1 MGCSTSKLEDE
12 DAVRLCRDRKNFIKQ
27 AIEHRNQFGY
37 GHIAYIES
45 LMRVSQALRDY
56 AADDEHHFFLTACRS
71 IPSQPARR
79 LSPEIVMV
87 PKQSFPPQQKQSE
100 RSTSFFA
107 VNYMKAGWNPSISVE
122 QWPETPET
130 VRTEYYY
137 PTGHY
142 GVEGYTPAEA
152 PTTDSSFF
160 SSSYA
165 RPKYPPASPQASQSD
180 IFWNPFSSLNTDL
193 YAYGNSSEDVLLDE
207 DADRLRKVRQE
218 EGIPDLEEEEDDD
231 DDDEGIQNV
240 QMKEEGSRIHPKP
253 TAKLIASEQT
263 ADVSRKND
271 KVNEIKEYRSQG
283 GQSTE
288 VSETR
293 NAVEHEVNN
302 GPEIVG
308 NGNGNYGTHET
319 PGFTAYVNRRPT
331 SMGEVMEN
339 VEAQFVILC
348 DFANELSLI
357 LEASRVQPSSS
368 PLESFRMLN
377 PAALLRSASS
387 SRSSSSRFLQV
398 SSGRTN
404 DAYESSNND
413 IEESCTVSRSHKST
427 LERLYAWEKKLYEEI
442 KCGERARIDYE
453 KKCMQLRFH
462 DINGEEPFVVDK
474 TRVAIRDLQTRLR
487 VSISSVEY
495 ISKRIEALRDQEL
508 HPQVMELIQ
517 GLARMWRTMAECHR
531 CQKRTVDEAKLLL
544 FSPSTAAVPVGVPLP
559 RASRVAAAL
568 EVELRNWTSRLAA
581 WVQAQRCYARALAG
595 WIRRCAP
602 PTLDATAPT
611 PSRSGGGPAPPVYTA
626 CVRWSRLMDSVS
638 EAAAIEGLE
647 MFVAGVASMVAGHKR
662 EEEEVEDPR
671 RAAVLGP
678 KVVCAGLA
686 VSVGALADLAA
697 NSAEGYEELV
707 RTLPSG

>member
-45 LMRVSQALRDY
+45 LLRVSQALRDY

-218 EGIPDLEEEEDDD
+218 EGIPDLEEEEEDD

-453 KKCMQLRFH
+453 KKCMQLRIH

-517 GLARMWRTMAECHR
+517 GLTAEQAIRAPQSPFLPQVSKDVEDHGRVPSVSKAHGRRGQAPAVLALHRRRTR
-531 CQKRTVDEAKLLL
+531 RR
-544 FSPSTAAVPVGVPLP
+544 TAAEGL
-559 RASRVAAAL
+559 SR
-568 EVELRNWTSRLAA
+568 
-581 WVQAQRCYARALAG
+581 
-595 WIRRCAP
+595 RRCARGGAP
-602 PTLDATAPT
+602 ELDLSPRGLG
-611 PSRSGGGPAPPVYTA
+611 PGPAVLRPRPRRLDPPVRPA
-626 CVRWSRLMDSVS
+626 
-638 EAAAIEGLE
+638 
-647 MFVAGVASMVAGHKR
+647 
-662 EEEEVEDPR
+662 DP
-671 RAAVLGP
+671 
-678 KVVCAGLA
+678 
-686 VSVGALADLAA
+686 
-697 NSAEGYEELV
+697 
-707 RTLPSG
+707 

>member
-45 LMRVSQALRDY
+45 LLRVSKALRDY
-56 AADDEHHFFLTACRS
+56 AADEEHHFFLTACTS
-71 IPSQPARR
+71 IPSQPTRR
-79 LSPEIVMV
+79 LSPEILMV
-87 PKQSFPPQQKQSE
+87 PKESFPPQQKQSE

-107 VNYMKAGWNPSISVE
+107 VNHMKAGWNPSVSVE
-122 QWPETPET
+122 EWPETPET

-137 PTGHY
+137 PAGHY

-165 RPKYPPASPQASQSD
+165 RPKYPPASPQASQLD
-180 IFWNPFSSLNTDL
+180 FFWNPFSSLNSEL
-193 YAYGNSSEDVLLDE
+193 YAYGNSSEEVLLDD

-218 EGIPDLEEEEDDD
+218 EGIPELEEEEEDDD
-231 DDDEGIQNV
+231 ERIQNV
-240 QMKEEGSRIHPKP
+240 RMKEEGSRIHPKP
-253 TAKLIASEQT
+253 TAKLVAGEQT
-263 ADVSRKND
+263 ADVSRKNE

-293 NAVEHEVNN
+293 NAVGHELNN
-302 GPEIVG
+302 GRGTVG
-308 NGNGNYGTHET
+308 NENRTHET

-331 SMGEVMEN
+331 SMGEVMKD
-339 VEAQFVILC
+339 VESQFVILC
-348 DFANELSLI
+348 NFANELSII
-357 LEASRVQPSSS
+357 LEASRVQLSSS
-368 PLESFRMLN
+368 PLECKNIMS
-377 PAALLRSASS
+377 ALSRFHSATSQSLLQNKQYELLSHPS
-387 SRSSSSRFLQV
+387 SRR
-398 SSGRTN
+398 
-404 DAYESSNND
+404 
-413 IEESCTVSRSHKST
+413 
-427 LERLYAWEKKLYEEI
+427 
-442 KCGERARIDYE
+442 
-453 KKCMQLRFH
+453 
-462 DINGEEPFVVDK
+462 
-474 TRVAIRDLQTRLR
+474 
-487 VSISSVEY
+487 
-495 ISKRIEALRDQEL
+495 
-508 HPQVMELIQ
+508 
-517 GLARMWRTMAECHR
+517 LARMWRTMAECHR

-568 EVELRNWTSRLAA
+568 ESELRNWTSRLAA

-602 PTLDATAPT
+602 PTLDAKAPT
-611 PSRSGGGPAPPVYTA
+611 PSRSGGGPAPPVYAA

-647 MFVAGVASMVAGHKR
+647 MFVAGVASMAAGHKR

-671 RAAVLGP
+671 RAAELGA

-686 VSVGALADLAA
+686 VAVGALAELAA

-707 RTLPSG
+707 RTLRSG